1 MSQRVI
7 VGIGPDANWPQ
18 LKAALMHAGAQTV
31 SEPTAYQPDAVVAPL
46 GKDSDAAAYIQRV
59 RGLPGVRYAEPDAMS
74 GTF

>member
-7 VGIGPDANWPQ
+7 VGIEPDVNWPQ
-18 LKAALMHAGAQTV
+18 LKAALKSAGAQTI
-31 SEPTAYQPDAVVAPL
+31 SEPTAYQPDAVVATL
-46 GKDSDAAAYIQRV
+46 GAGSDAAAYIRQV